1 MKKIL
6 IGLLLL
12 LTVSI
17 TSSCTENNI
26 AKNYGGTMNIELKA
40 GDKLLEATWKNDD
53 LWILTRERRD
63 GEAIETYKFSE
74 NSSFGVWEGTINIKE
89 K

>member
-6 IGLLLL
+6 IGLLLI

-17 TSSCTENNI
+17 TSSCTEKSVE
-26 AKNYGGTMNIELKA
+26 KNFGGSMSIDLEPR
-40 GDKLLEATWKNDD
+40 DKLIEATWKNDD
-53 LWILTRERRD
+53 LWILTRERRN
-63 GEAIETYKFSE
+63 GESIETYKFSE
-74 NSSFGVWEGTINIKE
+74 NSSFGVWEGVITIKE